1 MRRVDTL
8 QALIGRATSQVTRR
22 GEAPAP
28 SDSTDD
34 TESLDGLLF
43 LGNPHET
50 VPRALLLDER
60 LGAMD
65 ILGWQM
71 IRLLASDDK
80 TTAFPTYDQL
90 QPLLRAGVGKVASRS
105 TVARVIAILRLTRWL
120 SLAHRARHETN
131 GRVLGN
137 VYVLHDE
144 PVSPTEATLIDD
156 NYLTF
161 VAHSCAHRT
170 PAIREVAQQIREE
183 LAEDGILLT
192 AAHSQR
198 VQNQTAE
205 PLERFQKRA
214 ARFEE
219 VQPEYSGKPAQSSPS
234 TGQYSAST
242 KPENKHLHLSTQG
255 VLSDEPSS
263 TAPSTQK
270 VLSPESSTYPSVLNE
285 YSAPTGTVGSNTN
298 TNPGLVWHGCLD
310 LGAKDRQRVTDWLAP
325 LTNDTQQLIL
335 DEVAGRVDAGHCRS
349 PVGLLRSLA
358 TRACQGEFNATQFA
372 QHYAATRPSS
382 GASGPAQPSP
392 TRSAHPTPP
401 QWPEKPVLTEKGKA
415 AREEVRALV
424 GRVKRP

>member
-1 MRRVDTL
+1 MRGVDTL

-60 LGAMD
+60 LGAVD

-71 IRLLASDDK
+71 IRLLANDDK

-90 QPLLRAGVGKVASRS
+90 QPMLRGSVGKNASRG
-105 TVARVIAILRLTRWL
+105 TVARVIAILRLTRWM

-144 PVSPTEATLIDD
+144 PVSPTEATLVDRD
-156 NYLTF
+156 YLTF
-161 VAHSCAHRT
+161 VAHCCHHKT
-170 PAIREVAQQIREE
+170 PAVREVAIRLRDE

-192 AAHSQR
+192 EQHGDKLKHKPQSMERLQR
-198 VQNQTAE
+198 
-205 PLERFQKRA
+205 RA

-219 VQPEYSGKPAQSSPS
+219 VQPQFAQKTAQFSRRTQS
-234 TGQYSAST
+234 
-242 KPENKHLHLSTQG
+242 ENNDLY
-255 VLSDEPSS
+255 PSS
-263 TAPSTQK
+263 CSELRQFGSETAPSSRSE
-270 VLSPESSTYPSVLNE
+270 LSLESSTYPSVREAN
-285 YSAPTGTVGSNTN
+285 SAPTSTVGSNTN

-310 LGAKDRQRVTDWLAP
+310 LGTKDRQRVTDWLAP
-325 LTNDTQQLIL
+325 LPNDTQQLVL

-372 QHYAATRPSS
+372 QHYAATRPS
-382 GASGPAQPSP
+382 QPSP
-392 TRSAHPTPP
+392 TRSVSPTPP

-424 GRVKRP
+424 GRGRRP

>member
-1 MRRVDTL
+1 MRGVDTL

-28 SDSTDD
+28 SDSSDEP
-34 TESLDGLLF
+34 ESLDGLLF

-60 LGAMD
+60 LGAVD

-71 IRLLASDDK
+71 IRLLANDDK

-90 QPLLRAGVGKVASRS
+90 QPMLRGSVGKNASRG
-105 TVARVIAILRLTRWL
+105 TVARVIAILRLTRWM

-144 PVSPTEATLIDD
+144 PVSPTEAALIDRD
-156 NYLTF
+156 YLTF
-161 VAHSCAHRT
+161 VAHCCHHKT
-170 PAIREVAQQIREE
+170 PAVREVAQRIREE

-192 AAHSQR
+192 EQHADKLKRQQAQPMERLQR
-198 VQNQTAE
+198 
-205 PLERFQKRA
+205 RA

-219 VQPEYSGKPAQSSPS
+219 VQPQFAQETAQFSRR
-234 TGQYSAST
+234 
-242 KPENKHLHLSTQG
+242 TQPG
-255 VLSDEPSS
+255 NNDLQPSS
-263 TAPSTQK
+263 CSELRQFDSETTPSSRSE
-270 VLSPESSTYPSVLNE
+270 LRLESSTYPSVREAN
-285 YSAPTGTVGSNTN
+285 SAPTSTVGSNTN
-298 TNPGLVWHGCLD
+298 TNPGLVWHDCLN
-310 LGAKDRQRVTDWLAP
+310 LGATDRQRVTDWLAP
-325 LTNDTQQLIL
+325 LPNDTQQLVL

-372 QHYAATRPSS
+372 QHYAAARPSS

-392 TRSAHPTPP
+392 TRSEPPTPP